1 MLDVSQ
7 CGNVRFPDGKH
18 TFPQR
23 ETYVFLE
30 GNVKDVGK
38 FLLYLLVS
46 PGILFCH
53 FYSFEGSRTGFRNLD
68 FYKIADSVVATVEY
82 YHFILF
88 RTSKQLFF
96 GAF

>member
-18 TFPQR
+18 TFSQR

-38 FLLYLLVS
+38 FSLYLLVS
-46 PGILFCH
+46 SRNIIL
-53 FYSFEGSRTGFRNLD
+53 SL
-68 FYKIADSVVATVEY
+68 
-82 YHFILF
+82 LF
-88 RTSKQLFF
+88 L
-96 GAF
+96 

>member
-38 FLLYLLVS
+38 FSLYLLVS
-46 PGILFCH
+46 SRNIIL
-53 FYSFEGSRTGFRNLD
+53 SL
-68 FYKIADSVVATVEY
+68 
-82 YHFILF
+82 LF
-88 RTSKQLFF
+88 L
-96 GAF
+96 